1 MGGYEA
7 PGGRKSH
14 ELAAQALDGGV
25 AGLAPPE
32 TRWRSLVPPPGW
44 GNATRGGSG
53 NIPWIAL
60 VAELV
65 FARRGSFEER
75 HAVERASEGE
85 ELNRRLW
92 FFLEFGSWI
101 YTGWTVLC
109 HLVAAVELRR
119 RGYLEAAGRL
129 DRLVQAW
136 LALARLAACPA
147 PDGRVAVV
155 VCGMRSWG
163 HGDGLSFGHHNFYR
177 IAFGLERERAKGA
190 VGSFDG
196 DWPSRVLD
204 RYAPELRA
212 LAAPL
217 EHESP
222 AELVRRLAYVPGGYC
237 QLRAYDDGSRVFVIG
252 RDEPELVDEDGNNNT
267 PAVLFFAIDRK
278 SKRVRYAPEHPA
290 PNGGAVR
297 IRQQNIRADLDWTG
311 KLWVLHH
318 SHVGEVREGSW
329 WRTDCREP
337 AAFLAWK
344 VSCDPAFG
352 RWVHSDEGGGI
363 SSSPPPD
370 PAPRPDPPPGES
382 PPATPAAS
390 GATFDCRLVWY
401 APGECW
407 VLEGRMEEPLVVE
420 PIQPQ
425 GEVPQRWA
433 VKRKGG

>member
-1 MGGYEA
+1 MSVYESA
-7 PGGRKSH
+7 AGRKSH
-14 ELAAQALDGGV
+14 EIAAQALDGGA
-25 AGLAPPE
+25 AGWAPPE
-32 TRWRSLVPPPGW
+32 TTWRNLVPPAGW

-60 VAELV
+60 LAALL
-65 FARRGSFEER
+65 FARRGSPEER
-75 HAVERASEGE
+75 SAVARIAEGE

-119 RGYLEAAGRL
+119 RGYAAEAERL

-147 PDGRVAVV
+147 PDGRVSVV

-163 HGDGLSFGHHNFYR
+163 HADGLAFGHHNLYR
-177 IAFGLERERAKGA
+177 IAFGLEREKAKGA

-196 DWPSRVLD
+196 DWPSRVLA
-204 RYAPELRA
+204 RYANELRA
-212 LAAPL
+212 LATPL

-222 AELVRRLAYVPGGYC
+222 AELARRLVYVPGGYC
-237 QLRAYDDGSRVFVIG
+237 QLRGYDDGSRVFVIG
-252 RDEPELVDEDGNNNT
+252 RDEPEILDEDTNNNT

-278 SKRVRYAPEHPA
+278 QKAVSYAPEHPA
-290 PNGGAVR
+290 PNGGAMR
-297 IRQQNIRADLDWTG
+297 IRQQNVRADLDWTG
-311 KLWVLHH
+311 DHWILHH

-329 WRTDCREP
+329 WRTDCHEP
-337 AAFLAWK
+337 AAFLVFQ

-352 RWVHSDEGGGI
+352 RWVYSDGDGAVVGA
-363 SSSPPPD
+363 PQPD
-370 PAPRPDPPPGES
+370 PAPQPPPPEAPS
-382 PPATPAAS
+382 PPLPGLPASA
-390 GATFDCRLVWY
+390 AFDCRLVWY

-407 VLEGRMEEPLVVE
+407 VLEGRTEIPLVVE
-420 PIQPQ
+420 RLPAQ
-425 GEVPQRWA
+425 GEVPQRWLIRRA
-433 VKRKGG
+433 